1 MTFRSR
7 LILGFAALAAVPL
20 VVLSFG
26 VRRELGNRLT
36 VQYRE
41 RVADLVEI
49 VAADLERQSAAVAGR
64 LAGLAAALADDDRFR
79 LGALRGAT
87 AERGYVLEYATRAL
101 PLTGLAVLQIQDDA
115 GRILT
120 SGHFRNEFDRVDR
133 ETLTGLAAAGARPTL
148 LRART
153 PTGPVLVLARLDS
166 VALGGR
172 TFFLVGG
179 MAVDDAWLR
188 GLGREP
194 AAGLSLHLPDTTL
207 GSADANDTAGA
218 LVETLPLPLVDPA
231 GALVAATARLVV
243 AVPLAPLVE
252 LRRGVDGW
260 FLAALGGTVAM
271 ALALALAL
279 AARMS
284 RPIYDLARAAQTVDL
299 ERGPVALASERTD
312 EVGVLARVLER
323 MVARLRSDAARL
335 RDVERRATLGD
346 LARQVNHDIR
356 NGLTPIRNVFRHFAQ
371 VAEREPASLPAVF
384 GERRATVESGVAYL
398 ERLAGNYARLHPEL
412 DLRDCD
418 LAALVR
424 EVADTVAPGGGII
437 EVAAAAPVAARTDP
451 LLARRILENLTRNA
465 VDAAAP
471 TGGRV
476 RLAAEPLPSGARL
489 TVHDTGPGMT
499 QEELDRA
506 FEPFHTTKAVGT
518 GLGLPI
524 VRRLVTDLGGTLRVE
539 TAPGRGTTFIVELPA
554 GTPRSTEP

>member
-7 LILGFAALAAVPL
+7 LIVGFAALAAVPL
-20 VVLSFG
+20 VLLSFG

-36 VQYRE
+36 AQYQE
-41 RVADLVEI
+41 RVAGVVEI
-49 VAADLERQSAAVAGR
+49 IAADLERQSAAVAAR

-79 LGALRGAT
+79 LGAVRGAA
-87 AERGYVLEYATRAL
+87 AERGYVLEYATRAV
-101 PLTGLAVLQIQDDA
+101 PLTGLTVLQIQDDA
-115 GRILT
+115 GRILS
-120 SGHFRNEFDRVDR
+120 SGHFRHEFDRLDHG
-133 ETLTGLAAAGARPTL
+133 TLTGLAAAGARPTL

-153 PTGPVLVLARLDS
+153 PTGPVLALARLDS

-179 MAVDDAWLR
+179 TAVDDAWLR
-188 GLGREP
+188 GLRRDP
-194 AAGLSLHLPDTTL
+194 TVTLLLHLPDTTI
-207 GSADANDTAGA
+207 GAAAPGDTVGA
-218 LVETLPLPLVDPA
+218 LVETLAVPLVRP
-231 GALVAATARLVV
+231 GSEILAATAHLVV
-243 AVPLAPLVE
+243 AAPLAPLLA
-252 LRRGVDGW
+252 LRRGVDRW
-260 FLAALGGTVAM
+260 FLAVVGVTVAA

-284 RPIYDLARAAQTVDL
+284 RPIYDLARAAQAVDL
-299 ERGPVALASERTD
+299 ERGPVTLASERTD

-323 MVARLRSDAARL
+323 MVTRLRGDAARL

-356 NGLTPIRNVFRHFAQ
+356 NGLTPIRNVFRHLAQ
-371 VAEREPASLPAVF
+371 VAERDPASLAAVF

-424 EVADTVAPGGGII
+424 EVADTVGPGAGSIA
-437 EVAAAAPVAARTDP
+437 VAAASPVSARTDP
-451 LLARRILENLTRNA
+451 LLVRRILENLARNA
-465 VDAAAP
+465 VEAAGP
-471 TGGRV
+471 GGGAV
-476 RLAAEPLPSGARL
+476 QLAAEALPAGARL
-489 TVHDTGPGMT
+489 TVRDTGPGMT
-499 QEELDRA
+499 PEELDRA

-539 TAPGRGTTFIVELPA
+539 TAPGRGTSFIVELPA
-554 GTPRSTEP
+554 AATRSADA